1 MQCNSMD
8 SSESSIDNNSIED
21 IILSGILDNGSLSEW
36 SDKWKHDR
44 IEWDYHVNTRLERF
58 IWYVPI

>member
-1 MQCNSMD
+1 MQCDSMD

-21 IILSGILDNGSLSEW
+21 IILSGILDNVSLSEW

-44 IEWDYHVNTRLERF
+44 IE
-58 IWYVPI
+58 